1 MFICQ
6 VENINERKIQIVN
19 HIKLQ
24 TSKVICV
31 LKRSQREKQEVIFR
45 GVPKQLLPCRAERAA
60 PAHAQKPSTCH
71 PQRVSPAHTEALVH
85 NR

>member
-31 LKRSQREKQEVIFR
+31 LKRTQRKKQEVIFR
-45 GVPKQLLPCRAERAA
+45 GVPKQLLPVEQSGQLQRMRRSLP
-60 PAHAQKPSTCH
+60 PAIH
-71 PQRVSPAHTEALVH
+71 RE
-85 NR
+85 